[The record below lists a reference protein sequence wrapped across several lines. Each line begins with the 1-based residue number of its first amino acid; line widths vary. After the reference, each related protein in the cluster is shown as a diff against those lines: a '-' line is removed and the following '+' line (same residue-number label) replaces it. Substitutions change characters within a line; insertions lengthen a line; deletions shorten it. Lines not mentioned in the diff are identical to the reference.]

1 MERPEIF
8 YTLPTVYAVGN
19 NYEIIVPVNEPC
31 LMWVGVGDEEYYDDS
46 NGILRSASLTHK
58 MTVPQEAL
66 NSARAYT
73 VRWRRMI
80 ERKPY
85 RSVVGDIEEYTSDF
99 RPVDADKQRINI
111 INIADAHNRVSGP
124 VNAGRYFERVGEELD
139 ILMLNG
145 DIPNHSGDLSY
156 FKAIHRIAAEITG
169 GRIPVVFA
177 RGNHDT
183 RGIYAE
189 NIADHT
195 PTDNGVSYFTFRLGP
210 VWGVVLDCA
219 EDKPDDHEEYGHT
232 ICCEAFRRRE
242 SRWLEAVAANEKEY
256 TDPSIKY
263 RLVVAHNP
271 FTERRVP
278 PFNIEEAT
286 FAHWG
291 ELLRDRIKPNL
302 MLSGHV
308 HRCYV
313 SYPGGERDAH
323 CQPCP
328 IVASSRLSKEDTEFF
343 VCGAITLDGN
353 TATVRFVDNCGTVTA
368 EEQVEI

>member
-1 MERPEIF
+1 M
-8 YTLPTVYAVGN
+8 
-19 NYEIIVPVNEPC
+19 
-31 LMWVGVGDEEYYDDS
+31 
-46 NGILRSASLTHK
+46 
-58 MTVPQEAL
+58 
-66 NSARAYT
+66 
-73 VRWRRMI
+73 
-80 ERKPY
+80 
-85 RSVVGDIEEYTSDF
+85 
-99 RPVDADKQRINI
+99 
-111 INIADAHNRVSGP
+111 
-124 VNAGRYFERVGEELD
+124 
-139 ILMLNG
+139 
-145 DIPNHSGDLSY
+145 
-156 FKAIHRIAAEITG
+156 
-169 GRIPVVFA
+169 
-177 RGNHDT
+177 
-183 RGIYAE
+183 
-189 NIADHT
+189 
-195 PTDNGVSYFTFRLGP
+195 
-210 VWGVVLDCA
+210 VLDCA

-353 TATVRFVDNCGTVTA
+353 TATVRFVDNCGIVTA